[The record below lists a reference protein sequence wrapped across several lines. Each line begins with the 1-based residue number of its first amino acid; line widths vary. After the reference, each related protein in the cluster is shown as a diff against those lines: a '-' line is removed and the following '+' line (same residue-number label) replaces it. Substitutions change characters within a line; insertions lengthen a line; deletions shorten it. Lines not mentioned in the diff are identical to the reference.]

1 MKLFLYAKDKNGAGG
16 RLQRVLEVFGKQTEI
31 EVYRTVEGLCHGR
44 LRHNGGSIETIA
56 ILLAAEQEDLR
67 ALLSIRD
74 WIIDLRLIL
83 ILPDR
88 EKGTISKGHLFRPRY
103 LTYADGDFLDV
114 AAVLAKM
121 IAHAHAPSPV
131 GKVHGGAIGTGT

>member
-1 MKLFLYAKDKNGAGG
+1 MPVK
-16 RLQRVLEVFGKQTEI
+16 
-31 EVYRTVEGLCHGR
+31 GLPLLIAQPIALNVHIIWKPISPGCNSFTRCH
-44 LRHNGGSIETIA
+44 
-56 ILLAAEQEDLR
+56 
-67 ALLSIRD
+67 
-74 WIIDLRLIL
+74 LRLIL

-121 IAHAHAPSPV
+121 IDHARSLSPL
-131 GKVHGGAIGTGT
+131 GTVHGGAIGTGT

>member
-1 MKLFLYAKDKNGAGG
+1 MKLLLYAKDKNGAGG
-16 RLQRVLEVFGKQTEI
+16 RLQRVLELFEKKTEI
-31 EVYRTVEGLCHGR
+31 KVYRTVEDLCHGR
-44 LRHNGGSIETIA
+44 FQHNGPFIGTIA
-56 ILLAAEQEDLR
+56 ILLVAEQEELQ

-74 WIIDLRLIL
+74 WIADLRLIL

-121 IAHAHAPSPV
+121 IDHAHALSPV
-131 GKVHGGAIGTGT
+131 GRVHGGAIGTGT